1 MYFTILPKV
10 YLSPSDF
17 PKAGSIF
24 SSNCKEEKTLAVNAM
39 KKACKMSSK
48 LVLVFV
54 LIFFSKSSMV
64 TSQDCSAIDEDE
76 TNVTTCIRRKNTNK
90 VLKIAV
96 LLPSETT
103 ETDPHNLVYH
113 NRLEKVQMALET
125 IADVNNTHQTQYI
138 SPLKQVLPGW
148 KIEVVTGDTECSAT
162 AGPLEAFRWHCQ
174 AGLMPPKHPLSH
186 TFTILHN
193 LCTISNVN
201 VFPSDNKRGEV
212 MKIRKTNE
220 GLSLF
225 CGFFFCG
232 NHLV

>member
-1 MYFTILPKV
+1 
-10 YLSPSDF
+10 
-17 PKAGSIF
+17 
-24 SSNCKEEKTLAVNAM
+24 
-39 KKACKMSSK
+39 MSSK

-174 AGLMPPKHPLSH
+174 AGLMPEASIITHFH
-186 TFTILHN
+186 YTTFAQYQMSMFSQVT
-193 LCTISNVN
+193 T
-201 VFPSDNKRGEV
+201 KEER
-212 MKIRKTNE
+212 
-220 GLSLF
+220 
-225 CGFFFCG
+225 
-232 NHLV
+232 

>member
-1 MYFTILPKV
+1 MQFETSQWKMFFFSIWRFPPFLYFTILPKV

-17 PKAGSIF
+17 PKAGS
-24 SSNCKEEKTLAVNAM
+24 SNCKEEKTLAVNAM
-39 KKACKMSSK
+39 KACKMSS

-54 LIFFSKSSMV
+54 LIFFSSSMV
-64 TSQDCSAIDEDE
+64 TSQDCSRHRDGIDEE
-76 TNVTTCIRRKNTNK
+76 TTCIRRENTNK

-96 LLPSETT
+96 LLPSEAT

-174 AGLMPPKHPLSH
+174 AGLMLLH
-186 TFTILHN
+186 T
-193 LCTISNVN
+193 
-201 VFPSDNKRGEV
+201 
-212 MKIRKTNE
+212 
-220 GLSLF
+220 
-225 CGFFFCG
+225 
-232 NHLV
+232 